1 MQELVIF
8 GACEKDASHS
18 AANFILFLSAV
29 IHGFHPG
36 VPIIFEKRGKLML
49 FLDGESKVKWCSA
62 INVLN
67 NWDFKGNSW
76 FWFSIRQIAL
86 LGCFKKCKHNAL
98 IIELTHL
105 RALIRFKAIVYK
117 DVQGGLAIRENIL
130 GQL

>member
-18 AANFILFLSAV
+18 SANFILFLSAV

-36 VPIIFEKRGKLML
+36 VAIIFEKRGKLML

-62 INVLN
+62 IKVLN
-67 NWDFKGNSW
+67 NGNLKGDILLKITESHV
-76 FWFSIRQIAL
+76 SL

-98 IIELTHL
+98 IIEHTHL
-105 RALIRFKAIVYK
+105 LALIRFEAIIYK
-117 DVQGGLAIRENIL
+117 DVQGGLSIRENIL

>member
-8 GACEKDASHS
+8 CACEKDASHS
-18 AANFILFLSAV
+18 GANFILFLAAV

-36 VPIIFEKRGKLML
+36 VPIIFEKRGKLVL
-49 FLDGESKVKWCSA
+49 FLDGESKVKWCPA

-76 FWFSIRQIAL
+76 FWLSIRQIAL

-98 IIELTHL
+98 IIEHTHL